1 MGEPRRGGIRIY
13 HLQQPVLDLPG
24 KTMQLRNI
32 GGGLELPDRV
42 KSPDD
47 IAPLFACF
55 AAFAAA
61 TRIQTEST
69 KMYESVYAGGAE
81 VIFV

>member
-1 MGEPRRGGIRIY
+1 
-13 HLQQPVLDLPG
+13 
-24 KTMQLRNI
+24 MQLRNI

-55 AAFAAA
+55 VAFAAA
-61 TRIQTEST
+61 TKINTT
-69 KMYESVYAGGAE
+69 KETKIYESAYANGASL
-81 VIFV
+81 IFI